1 MKNLIKTSAAV
12 IALTAVFAG
21 PASAM
26 VSKGELN
33 RDIASVL
40 GGDSSVTVN
49 VDYNGLVTLSGYYG
63 DASDKYAAIRTAEL
77 AEGVTGVVNNAF
89 QSN

>member
-1 MKNLIKTSAAV
+1 MKNVLKTTAAV

-26 VSKGELN
+26 VSQGNLTQN
-33 RDIASVL
+33 VL
-40 GGDSSVTVN
+40 TAVGADSNVN
-49 VDYNGLVTLSGYYG
+49 VNVKSGVVTLSGYFG
-63 DASDKYAAIRTAEL
+63 DLSDKNAAIRA
-77 AEGVTGVVNNAF
+77 AQNSAGVTKVINHAS